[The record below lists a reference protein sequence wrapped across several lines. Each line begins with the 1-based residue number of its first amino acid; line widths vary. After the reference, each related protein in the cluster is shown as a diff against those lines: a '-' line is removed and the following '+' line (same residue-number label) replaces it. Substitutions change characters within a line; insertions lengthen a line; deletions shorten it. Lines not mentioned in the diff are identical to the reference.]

1 MKKYIVTGGAGFIGS
16 ALVRGL
22 LALGDGT
29 VEVIDDLSTGRQ
41 ENLEEVASQIVFH
54 RADIRDFDAVSSILA
69 GADTVF
75 HIAAIPSVPKSIV
88 DPVPSHESN
97 IDGTFNVLRACVEGK
112 VRKVVYAASSSAYGD
127 TEVLPK
133 IETMQ
138 PNPKSPYAAQKLMG
152 EYYCSAFSSCYGLDA
167 TSLRFFNVYGPR
179 QDPGSPYSGIIS
191 VFMTCVLNR
200 TSPTI
205 YGDGEQTRD
214 FTYIDDVVD
223 LVIKAS
229 KAPGVAGKV
238 FNAGNGN
245 RYSLNQIWKLVQKTE
260 GVEVAAKYG
269 PPRAGDVRDSQA
281 DTAAAVRELGHAPRF
296 SIEEGLRRT
305 LDWYRSSVSQESGT
319 AIAAASGSTSGR

>member
-1 MKKYIVTGGAGFIGS
+1 MKKYVVTGGAGFIGS

-22 LALGDGT
+22 LALGDGS
-29 VEVIDDLSTGRQ
+29 VEVIDNLSTGRRQ
-41 ENLEEVASQIVFH
+41 NLAELSSRITFH
-54 RADIRDFDAVSSILA
+54 EIDIRDFEAIRPVIAV
-69 GADTVF
+69 ADTVF

-88 DPVPSHESN
+88 DPVPSHECN
-97 IDGTFNVLRACVEGK
+97 IDGTFNVLRACVDGG

-133 IETMQ
+133 VETMQ
-138 PNPKSPYAAQKLMG
+138 PNPRSPYAAQKLMG

-179 QDPGSPYSGIIS
+179 QDPGSPYSGVIS
-191 VFMTCVLNR
+191 VFMTCVLQQS
-200 TSPTI
+200 SPTI
-205 YGDGEQTRD
+205 HGDGEQTRD

-223 LVIKAS
+223 LIVKAS

-245 RYSLNQIWKLVQKTE
+245 QYSLNQIWELLQKIE
-260 GVEVAAKYG
+260 GVSAPAQYG
-269 PPRAGDVRDSQA
+269 APRAGDVRDSQA
-281 DTAAAVRELGHAPRF
+281 DTTAAVRELGHAPRF

-305 LDWYRSSVSQESGT
+305 LEWYRESLVSTTPGVSR
-319 AIAAASGSTSGR
+319 A

>member
-1 MKKYIVTGGAGFIGS
+1 VVGKI
-16 ALVRGL
+16 ALHQV
-22 LALGDGT
+22 
-29 VEVIDDLSTGRQ
+29 
-41 ENLEEVASQIVFH
+41 
-54 RADIRDFDAVSSILA
+54 DIRDFSSIQKIVA

-75 HIAAIPSVPKSIV
+75 HIAAVPSVPKSIV

-127 TEVLPK
+127 TLVLPK
-133 IETMQ
+133 VETML

-152 EYYCSAFSSCYGLDA
+152 EYYCFTFSSCYGLDA

-179 QDPGSPYSGIIS
+179 QDPSSPYSGVIS
-191 VFMTCVLNR
+191 VFMTCLLQG

-205 YGDGEQTRD
+205 HGDGEQTRD
-214 FTYIDDVVD
+214 FTYIEDVVD

-245 RYSLNQIWKLVQKTE
+245 CYSLNEIWAILQKIE
-260 GVEVAAKYG
+260 GVTIPAKYG

-281 DTAAAVRELGHAPRF
+281 DTTAAMNELGHSPRF

-305 LDWYRSSVSQESGT
+305 LAWYRESLV
-319 AIAAASGSTSGR
+319 AANKA